1 METKRKGPANG
12 LGIPLTCC
20 VRACVHTSRCY
31 CGTHEPVEKVE
42 FQQLRNIPA
51 CVTDVSLIP
60 HIEQVPPLTNHDYGR
75 V

>member
-1 METKRKGPANG
+1 M
-12 LGIPLTCC
+12 
-20 VRACVHTSRCY
+20 RACMHTSHCY